1 MPLPRTI
8 YRRLDFGI
16 NVGDSIERAPSQITC
31 EKPDNVQEGSSSG
44 RKRKIEDVP
53 YGEHVPV
60 RKSLRLAIKALKSV
74 LSKRC
79 KQAEERS
86 YENTLAELNKSSEV
100 QILKELETSISHLDG
115 SLQCELEAIS
125 GHQST
130 AALSVYPQK
139 EKSYRKD
146 LGSFQPVRLLFSP
159 SGHYKFQV
167 FIYRTLEEG
176 KIDLRDKVAVERV
189 VEKIRL
195 NSGFAMCPGIVD
207 YDAIIS
213 DIRIQPSNVKE
224 EIWPWRHV
232 SAIKCKLWHKPRK
245 QQLSEGM
252 PESVADVCGECKLVR
267 RKMLVLRDKRKSL
280 DENDRLQRQQASSKV
295 RLSVL
300 SPESQEARQENV
312 RRERKNY
319 RRIAERMIQRSS
331 VAVNE
336 KQNSELVTL
345 INCLESCKEGQEGLA
360 KVFNEADSHKPGSG
374 AVIREMWQMEK
385 AAFFKD
391 QRKNGRLKHNCY
403 NSFYFYYISRA
414 ARALEVLFRSEQL
427 RVFLFKMS
435 FIFLQHH
442 TFFIRYLDVR
452 LSVNS

>member
-53 YGEHVPV
+53 YGEQVAV
-60 RKSLRLAIKALKSV
+60 RKSPRLAIKALKSV

-86 YENTLAELNKSSEV
+86 HENTLAELNKSSEV
-100 QILKELETSISHLDG
+100 QILKELEISISHLDG

-125 GHQST
+125 GHQSS

-146 LGSFQPVRLLFSP
+146 LGSFQQVRLLFSP

-176 KIDLRDKVAVERV
+176 KIDLRDKAAVERV
-189 VEKIRL
+189 VEKIRV

-213 DIRIQPSNVKE
+213 EIRIQPSNVKE

-232 SAIKCKLWHKPRK
+232 SAIK
-245 QQLSEGM
+245 
-252 PESVADVCGECKLVR
+252 
-267 RKMLVLRDKRKSL
+267 
-280 DENDRLQRQQASSKV
+280 
-295 RLSVL
+295 
-300 SPESQEARQENV
+300 
-312 RRERKNY
+312 
-319 RRIAERMIQRSS
+319 
-331 VAVNE
+331 
-336 KQNSELVTL
+336 
-345 INCLESCKEGQEGLA
+345 
-360 KVFNEADSHKPGSG
+360 
-374 AVIREMWQMEK
+374 
-385 AAFFKD
+385 
-391 QRKNGRLKHNCY
+391 
-403 NSFYFYYISRA
+403 
-414 ARALEVLFRSEQL
+414 
-427 RVFLFKMS
+427 
-435 FIFLQHH
+435 
-442 TFFIRYLDVR
+442 
-452 LSVNS
+452 